1 MESTRWTGGM
11 ENEMSFFTKIQN
23 DGDQNSW
30 IQGVAIHDSEKD
42 VELFL
47 VREASMYAW
56 DDDEGNRFVSL
67 TYISTSLD
75 DVPTR
80 IVVGITEE
88 IFAALEEK
96 FREGKAPRLQESDE
110 GLLVDHAPGAC
121 D

>member
-1 MESTRWTGGM
+1 MG
-11 ENEMSFFTKIQN
+11 NEMSLFTKIQN

-30 IQGVAIHDSEKD
+30 IQGVAVHEPEED
-42 VELFL
+42 VKLIL
-47 VREASMYAW
+47 VREASLYAW
-56 DDDEGNRFVSL
+56 DDDAGTRFVNL
-67 TYISTSLD
+67 TYLGTSLD

-80 IVVGITEE
+80 VAVGITEE

-110 GLLVDHAPGAC
+110 ELLVDHAPGAS

>member
-1 MESTRWTGGM
+1 
-11 ENEMSFFTKIQN
+11 MSLFTKIQN

-30 IQGVAIHDSEKD
+30 IQGVAVHEPGED
-42 VELFL
+42 VTLIL
-47 VREASMYAW
+47 VREASLYAW
-56 DDDEGNRFVSL
+56 DDDAGTRFVNL
-67 TYISTSLD
+67 TYLGTSLD

-80 IVVGITEE
+80 VAVGITEE

-110 GLLVDHAPGAC
+110 GLLVDHAPGAG